1 MLEVLTTLAPVTSG
15 FVAFCGTWVLEC
27 LHGER
32 LQFYTDCYY
41 YLRQNFG
48 LKVIFSFIFQWCD
61 WPWGGGS
68 SQWRTFGTPGR
79 LAAASLVELCLH
91 QVPVVE
97 EPQHPD
103 GVLEIYQKLEVRNQK
118 IPWISWFMVILD
130 MILLY
135 SLCRMNTGSIFSSEI
150 SSRQGY
156 FHQLLSLYIMYI
168 MYIVVFLFSLG
179 ISWCLAGCSG
189 DRTVRSSNGRSVKI
203 KSFRW
208 NFTRHEAKTTTATA
222 ANKQSETWC
231 WSGLMLSM
239 VQILCGLAIDDL

>member
-1 MLEVLTTLAPVTSG
+1 
-15 FVAFCGTWVLEC
+15 
-27 LHGER
+27 
-32 LQFYTDCYY
+32 
-41 YLRQNFG
+41 
-48 LKVIFSFIFQWCD
+48 
-61 WPWGGGS
+61 
-68 SQWRTFGTPGR
+68 
-79 LAAASLVELCLH
+79 
-91 QVPVVE
+91 
-97 EPQHPD
+97 
-103 GVLEIYQKLEVRNQK
+103 
-118 IPWISWFMVILD
+118 
-130 MILLY
+130 
-135 SLCRMNTGSIFSSEI
+135 
-150 SSRQGY
+150 
-156 FHQLLSLYIMYI
+156 LYIMYI